1 MTSKLVTIEVPPS
14 SQATLQ
20 VPIKPLILG
29 RFLIRA
35 RPTDE
40 SEDYLTAEME
50 ILQEGLEI
58 AKSSQMLIDLST
70 RPYFMESLKI
80 PGFPDDRK
88 SAMNSK
94 NSQQKITL
102 TRGLVGPIVVHFP
115 YNISGLHFLLQLF
128 VYIINT
134 VLPQFTFLVPGIFRE
149 LEV

>member
-50 ILQEGLEI
+50 IYQEGIEI

-70 RPYFMESLKI
+70 RPYFMESLNI
-80 PGFPDDRK
+80 PFPDRQY
-88 SAMNSK
+88 AMNSK
-94 NSQQKITL
+94 SSQKITL
-102 TRGLVGPIVVHFP
+102 TRGLIGPIVVHFP
-115 YNISGLHFLLQLF
+115 YNISGNSRLDDI
-128 VYIINT
+128 VDIYC
-134 VLPQFTFLVPGIFRE
+134 
-149 LEV
+149 

>member
-50 ILQEGLEI
+50 IYQEGIEI

-70 RPYFMESLKI
+70 RPYFMESLNI
-80 PGFPDDRK
+80 PFPDRQY
-88 SAMNSK
+88 AMNSK
-94 NSQQKITL
+94 SSQKITL
-102 TRGLVGPIVVHFP
+102 TRGLIGPIVVHFP
-115 YNISGLHFLLQLF
+115 YNISGNRLDDIP
-128 VYIINT
+128 VDIYC
-134 VLPQFTFLVPGIFRE
+134 
-149 LEV
+149 

>member
-50 ILQEGLEI
+50 IYQEGIEI

-70 RPYFMESLKI
+70 RPYFMESLNI
-80 PGFPDDRK
+80 PFPDRQY
-88 SAMNSK
+88 AMNSK
-94 NSQQKITL
+94 SSQKITL
-102 TRGLVGPIVVHFP
+102 TRGLIGPIVVHFP
-115 YNISGLHFLLQLF
+115 YNISGNRLDDIPVDIYCLLF
-128 VYIINT
+128 
-134 VLPQFTFLVPGIFRE
+134 
-149 LEV
+149 

>member
-50 ILQEGLEI
+50 IYQEGIEI

-80 PGFPDDRK
+80 PFPDRQY
-88 SAMNSK
+88 AMNSK
-94 NSQQKITL
+94 SSQKITL
-102 TRGLVGPIVVHFP
+102 TRGLIGPIVVHFP
-115 YNISGLHFLLQLF
+115 YNISGNSRLD
-128 VYIINT
+128 YIVDIYC
-134 VLPQFTFLVPGIFRE
+134 
-149 LEV
+149 

>member
-50 ILQEGLEI
+50 IYQEGIEI

-80 PGFPDDRK
+80 PFPDRQY
-88 SAMNSK
+88 AMNSK
-94 NSQQKITL
+94 SSQKITL
-102 TRGLVGPIVVHFP
+102 TRGLIGPIVVHFP
-115 YNISGLHFLLQLF
+115 YNISG
-128 VYIINT
+128 NT
-134 VLPQFTFLVPGIFRE
+134 VRPRLT
-149 LEV
+149 

>member
-50 ILQEGLEI
+50 IYQEGIEI

-70 RPYFMESLKI
+70 RPYFMESLNI
-80 PGFPDDRK
+80 PFPDRQY
-88 SAMNSK
+88 AMNSK
-94 NSQQKITL
+94 SSQKITL
-102 TRGLVGPIVVHFP
+102 TRGLIGPIVVHFP
-115 YNISGLHFLLQLF
+115 YNISGDSRLDDI
-128 VYIINT
+128 VDIYC
-134 VLPQFTFLVPGIFRE
+134 
-149 LEV
+149 

>member
-50 ILQEGLEI
+50 IYQEGIEI

-70 RPYFMESLKI
+70 RPYFMESLNI
-80 PGFPDDRK
+80 PFPDRQY
-88 SAMNSK
+88 AMNSK
-94 NSQQKITL
+94 SSQKITL
-102 TRGLVGPIVVHFP
+102 TRGLIGPIVVHFP
-115 YNISGLHFLLQLF
+115 YNISGDRLDDI
-128 VYIINT
+128 VDIYC
-134 VLPQFTFLVPGIFRE
+134 
-149 LEV
+149 

>member
-50 ILQEGLEI
+50 IHQEGLEI

-80 PGFPDDRK
+80 PFPDRQY
-88 SAMNSK
+88 AMNSK
-94 NSQQKITL
+94 SSQKITL
-102 TRGLVGPIVVHFP
+102 TRGLIGPIVVHFP
-115 YNISGLHFLLQLF
+115 YNISGNSRLD
-128 VYIINT
+128 YIVDIYC
-134 VLPQFTFLVPGIFRE
+134 
-149 LEV
+149 

>member
-50 ILQEGLEI
+50 IHQEGLEI

-80 PGFPDDRK
+80 PFPDRQY
-88 SAMNSK
+88 AMNSK
-94 NSQQKITL
+94 SSQKITL
-102 TRGLVGPIVVHFP
+102 TRGLIGPIVVHFP
-115 YNISGLHFLLQLF
+115 YNISGNSRLDDI
-128 VYIINT
+128 VDDIVDIYC
-134 VLPQFTFLVPGIFRE
+134 
-149 LEV
+149 

>member
-50 ILQEGLEI
+50 IHQEGLEI

-70 RPYFMESLKI
+70 RPYFMESLEI
-80 PGFPDDRK
+80 PLPQY
-88 SAMNSK
+88 SLNSK
-94 NSQQKITL
+94 NFQKITL
-102 TRGLVGPIVVHFP
+102 TRGLIGPIVVHFP
-115 YNISGLHFLLQLF
+115 YNISGNSQRARKFKKSMKKIVKSNKSNF
-128 VYIINT
+128 
-134 VLPQFTFLVPGIFRE
+134 FS
-149 LEV
+149 

>member
-50 ILQEGLEI
+50 IYQEGIEI

-70 RPYFMESLKI
+70 RPYFMESLEI
-80 PGFPDDRK
+80 PFPDRQY
-88 SAMNSK
+88 AMNSK
-94 NSQQKITL
+94 SSQKITL
-102 TRGLVGPIVVHFP
+102 TRGLIGPIVVHFP
-115 YNISGLHFLLQLF
+115 YNISGDSRLDDI
-128 VYIINT
+128 VDIYC
-134 VLPQFTFLVPGIFRE
+134 
-149 LEV
+149 

>member
-50 ILQEGLEI
+50 IYQEGIEI

-70 RPYFMESLKI
+70 RPYFMESLEI
-80 PGFPDDRK
+80 PFPDRQY
-88 SAMNSK
+88 AMNSK
-94 NSQQKITL
+94 SSQKITL
-102 TRGLVGPIVVHFP
+102 TRGLIGPIVVHFP
-115 YNISGLHFLLQLF
+115 YNISGNRLDDIP
-128 VYIINT
+128 VDIYC
-134 VLPQFTFLVPGIFRE
+134 
-149 LEV
+149 

>member
-50 ILQEGLEI
+50 IYQEGIEI

-70 RPYFMESLKI
+70 RPYFMESLNI
-80 PGFPDDRK
+80 PFPDRQY
-88 SAMNSK
+88 AMNSK
-94 NSQQKITL
+94 SSQKITL
-102 TRGLVGPIVVHFP
+102 TRGLIGPIVVHFP
-115 YNISGLHFLLQLF
+115 YNISGDSR
-128 VYIINT
+128 
-134 VLPQFTFLVPGIFRE
+134 LVVSTYFHLTSHYHRE
-149 LEV
+149 

>member
-50 ILQEGLEI
+50 IYQEGIEI

-70 RPYFMESLKI
+70 RPYFMESLNI
-80 PGFPDDRK
+80 PFPDRQY
-88 SAMNSK
+88 AMNSK
-94 NSQQKITL
+94 SSQKITL
-102 TRGLVGPIVVHFP
+102 TRGLIGPIVVHFP
-115 YNISGLHFLLQLF
+115 YNISGNRLDDIPVDIGILLKLF
-128 VYIINT
+128 
-134 VLPQFTFLVPGIFRE
+134 
-149 LEV
+149 

>member
-50 ILQEGLEI
+50 IHQEGLEI

-70 RPYFMESLKI
+70 RPYFMESLNI
-80 PGFPDDRK
+80 PFPDRQY
-88 SAMNSK
+88 AMNSK
-94 NSQQKITL
+94 SSQKITL
-102 TRGLVGPIVVHFP
+102 TRGLIGPIVVHFP
-115 YNISGLHFLLQLF
+115 YNISGNSRLDD
-128 VYIINT
+128 I
-134 VLPQFTFLVPGIFRE
+134 GS
-149 LEV
+149 

>member
-1 MTSKLVTIEVPPS
+1 MTSKLVTIEVPSS

-50 ILQEGLEI
+50 IYQEGIEI

-80 PGFPDDRK
+80 PFPDRQY
-88 SAMNSK
+88 AMNSK
-94 NSQQKITL
+94 SSQKITL
-102 TRGLVGPIVVHFP
+102 TRGLIGPIVVHFP
-115 YNISGLHFLLQLF
+115 YNISGNSRLDDI
-128 VYIINT
+128 VDIYC
-134 VLPQFTFLVPGIFRE
+134 
-149 LEV
+149 

>member
-50 ILQEGLEI
+50 IHQEGLEI

-70 RPYFMESLKI
+70 RPYFMESLEI
-80 PGFPDDRK
+80 PLPQY
-88 SAMNSK
+88 SLNSK
-94 NSQQKITL
+94 NFQKITL
-102 TRGLVGPIVVHFP
+102 TRGLIGPIVVHFP
-115 YNISGLHFLLQLF
+115 YNISGNSQHRGQK
-128 VYIINT
+128 I
-134 VLPQFTFLVPGIFRE
+134 
-149 LEV
+149 

>member
-50 ILQEGLEI
+50 IHQEGLEI

-70 RPYFMESLKI
+70 RPYFMESLNI
-80 PGFPDDRK
+80 PFPDRQY
-88 SAMNSK
+88 AMNSK
-94 NSQQKITL
+94 SSQKITL
-102 TRGLVGPIVVHFP
+102 TRGLIGPIVVHFP
-115 YNISGLHFLLQLF
+115 YNISGDSRLDDI
-128 VYIINT
+128 VDIYC
-134 VLPQFTFLVPGIFRE
+134 
-149 LEV
+149 

>member
-50 ILQEGLEI
+50 IHQEGLEI

-70 RPYFMESLKI
+70 RPYFMESLEI
-80 PGFPDDRK
+80 PLPQY
-88 SAMNSK
+88 SLNSK
-94 NSQQKITL
+94 NFQKITL
-102 TRGLVGPIVVHFP
+102 TRGLIGPIVVHFP
-115 YNISGLHFLLQLF
+115 YNISGNFF
-128 VYIINT
+128 M
-134 VLPQFTFLVPGIFRE
+134 
-149 LEV
+149 

>member
-50 ILQEGLEI
+50 IYQEGIEI

-70 RPYFMESLKI
+70 RPYFMESLNI
-80 PGFPDDRK
+80 PFPDRQY
-88 SAMNSK
+88 AMNSK
-94 NSQQKITL
+94 SSQKITL
-102 TRGLVGPIVVHFP
+102 TRGLIGPIVVHFP
-115 YNISGLHFLLQLF
+115 YNISGNRLDDI
-128 VYIINT
+128 VDIYC
-134 VLPQFTFLVPGIFRE
+134 
-149 LEV
+149 

>member
-50 ILQEGLEI
+50 IYQEGIEI

-80 PGFPDDRK
+80 PFPDRQY
-88 SAMNSK
+88 AMNSK
-94 NSQQKITL
+94 SSQKITL
-102 TRGLVGPIVVHFP
+102 TRGLIGPIVVHFP
-115 YNISGLHFLLQLF
+115 YNISGNFTADQKIEKSPGK
-128 VYIINT
+128 IIVKSNKSNFF
-134 VLPQFTFLVPGIFRE
+134 P
-149 LEV
+149 

>member
-50 ILQEGLEI
+50 IYQEGIEI

-80 PGFPDDRK
+80 PFPDRQY
-88 SAMNSK
+88 AMNSK
-94 NSQQKITL
+94 SSQKITL
-102 TRGLVGPIVVHFP
+102 TRGLIGPIVVHFP
-115 YNISGLHFLLQLF
+115 YNISGNSRLDDI
-128 VYIINT
+128 VDIYC
-134 VLPQFTFLVPGIFRE
+134 
-149 LEV
+149 

>member
-50 ILQEGLEI
+50 IYQEGIEI

-80 PGFPDDRK
+80 PFPDRQY
-88 SAMNSK
+88 AMNSK
-94 NSQQKITL
+94 SSQKITL
-102 TRGLVGPIVVHFP
+102 TRGLIGPIVVHFP
-115 YNISGLHFLLQLF
+115 YNISGNSRLDDI
-128 VYIINT
+128 VDDIVDIYC
-134 VLPQFTFLVPGIFRE
+134 
-149 LEV
+149 

>member
-50 ILQEGLEI
+50 IYQEGIEI

-70 RPYFMESLKI
+70 RPYFMESLNI
-80 PGFPDDRK
+80 PFPDRQY
-88 SAMNSK
+88 AMNSK
-94 NSQQKITL
+94 SSQKITL
-102 TRGLVGPIVVHFP
+102 TRGLIGPIVVHFP
-115 YNISGLHFLLQLF
+115 YNISGNSRLD
-128 VYIINT
+128 YIVDIYC
-134 VLPQFTFLVPGIFRE
+134 
-149 LEV
+149 

>member
-50 ILQEGLEI
+50 IYQEGIEI
-58 AKSSQMLIDLST
+58 AKSSQMLINLST
-70 RPYFMESLKI
+70 RPYFMESLNI
-80 PGFPDDRK
+80 PFPDRQY
-88 SAMNSK
+88 AMNSK
-94 NSQQKITL
+94 SSQKITL
-102 TRGLVGPIVVHFP
+102 TRGLIGPIVVHFP
-115 YNISGLHFLLQLF
+115 YNISGDSRLDDI
-128 VYIINT
+128 VDIYC
-134 VLPQFTFLVPGIFRE
+134 
-149 LEV
+149 

>member
-50 ILQEGLEI
+50 IYQEGIEI

-70 RPYFMESLKI
+70 RPYFMESLNI
-80 PGFPDDRK
+80 PFPDRQY
-88 SAMNSK
+88 AMNSK
-94 NSQQKITL
+94 SSQKITL
-102 TRGLVGPIVVHFP
+102 TR
-115 YNISGLHFLLQLF
+115 
-128 VYIINT
+128 
-134 VLPQFTFLVPGIFRE
+134 
-149 LEV
+149 

>member
-50 ILQEGLEI
+50 IYQEGIEI

-70 RPYFMESLKI
+70 RPYFMESLNI
-80 PGFPDDRK
+80 PFPDRQY
-88 SAMNSK
+88 AMNSK
-94 NSQQKITL
+94 SSQKITL
-102 TRGLVGPIVVHFP
+102 TRGLIGPIVVHFP
-115 YNISGLHFLLQLF
+115 YNISGSRLDDIP
-128 VYIINT
+128 VDIYC
-134 VLPQFTFLVPGIFRE
+134 
-149 LEV
+149 

>member
-50 ILQEGLEI
+50 IHQEGLEI

-80 PGFPDDRK
+80 PFPDRQY
-88 SAMNSK
+88 AMNSK
-94 NSQQKITL
+94 SSQKITL
-102 TRGLVGPIVVHFP
+102 TRGLIGPIVVHFP
-115 YNISGLHFLLQLF
+115 YNISGNSRLDDI
-128 VYIINT
+128 VDIYC
-134 VLPQFTFLVPGIFRE
+134 
-149 LEV
+149 

>member
-50 ILQEGLEI
+50 IYQEGIEI

-70 RPYFMESLKI
+70 RPYFMESLNI
-80 PGFPDDRK
+80 PFPDRQY
-88 SAMNSK
+88 AMNSK
-94 NSQQKITL
+94 SSQKITL
-102 TRGLVGPIVVHFP
+102 TRGLIGPIVVHFP
-115 YNISGLHFLLQLF
+115 YNISGN
-128 VYIINT
+128 II
-134 VLPQFTFLVPGIFRE
+134 VKTFLT
-149 LEV
+149 

>member
-50 ILQEGLEI
+50 IYQEGIEI

-70 RPYFMESLKI
+70 RPYFMESLNI
-80 PGFPDDRK
+80 PFPDRQY
-88 SAMNSK
+88 AMNSK
-94 NSQQKITL
+94 SSQKITL
-102 TRGLVGPIVVHFP
+102 TRGLIGPIVVHFP
-115 YNISGLHFLLQLF
+115 YNISGNRLDDIPVDIGILLKL
-128 VYIINT
+128 Y
-134 VLPQFTFLVPGIFRE
+134 
-149 LEV
+149 

>member
-50 ILQEGLEI
+50 IYQEGIEI

-70 RPYFMESLKI
+70 RPYFMESLEI
-80 PGFPDDRK
+80 PFPDRQY
-88 SAMNSK
+88 AMNSK
-94 NSQQKITL
+94 SSQKITL
-102 TRGLVGPIVVHFP
+102 TRGLIGPIVVHFP
-115 YNISGLHFLLQLF
+115 YNISGDRLDDI
-128 VYIINT
+128 VDIYC
-134 VLPQFTFLVPGIFRE
+134 
-149 LEV
+149 